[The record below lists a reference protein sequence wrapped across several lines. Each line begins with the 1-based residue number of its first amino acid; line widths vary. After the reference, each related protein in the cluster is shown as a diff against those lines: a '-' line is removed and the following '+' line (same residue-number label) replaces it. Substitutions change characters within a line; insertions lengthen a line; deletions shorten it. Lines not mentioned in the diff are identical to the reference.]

1 MFGIFAVF
9 QLLSPAAAGD
19 VVYRWV
25 DEDGITHFSDTPP
38 AAQNTAQGGVESI
51 ALQENLPAAVNP
63 AGDYYSIVNQWK
75 RMREE
80 RNEREKLA
88 LEKERLRLEQS
99 RAERAASATV
109 VAVNTTP
116 AVVYGGVPRFGPR
129 PFLRKKYKYHG
140 WQPVLF
146 HGTPRR
152 DYTPPSQPRRQYSR
166 AHFKLGNSG
175 PDQVPT
181 RAARVTFKCC

>member
-1 MFGIFAVF
+1 MFVIFAVF

-25 DEDGITHFSDTPP
+25 DEDGITHFSDSPP
-38 AAQNTAQGGVESI
+38 AARTTAQGDVESI
-51 ALQENLPAAVNP
+51 ALPENLPAAVNP
-63 AGDYYSIVNQWK
+63 AEDYYSIVNQWK

-88 LEKERLRLEQS
+88 LEEERLRLEQS
-99 RAERAASATV
+99 RAELAASATL

-116 AVVYGGVPRFGPR
+116 SVIYGGAPRFVQW
-129 PFLRKKYKYHG
+129 PFLRKKHKYHG
-140 WQPVLF
+140 LQPVLY

-152 DYTPPSQPRRQYSR
+152 DFTSPAQPRRQYSR
-166 AHFKLGNSG
+166 AHFKVGNSG
-175 PDQVPT
+175 LVQMPL
-181 RAARVTFKCC
+181 RAARATFK